1 MDWTPTDYIEL
12 MKGVFYGI
20 GIVSVPFATVYIMIT
35 ASRVK
40 ELSANVERVEKN
52 TNSISER
59 NEAIAKKLGISE
71 GIAQERE
78 RVADAADAAKK

>member
-59 NEAIAKKLGISE
+59 NEAIAKKLGVSE